1 MMRRTTYTSKRI
13 IKMLFGILTILLLS
27 TQEIWGQTY
36 SIDLYAQNYAGGSGT
51 KNDPYLI
58 SNDKELAKLARDV
71 NNGNTSQ
78 AFLGKYFKLTADI
91 DLSGGIWMPIG
102 KYYNYGNGN
111 GNNRLFFGKFDGN
124 GHVIKNMHIQWEG
137 TDAWSAWGL
146 FSTLQGSSST
156 NLTTVTNLII
166 ENAVVEKKPGFK
178 PYGPGYNVGVVAGE
192 IYGNTELSNIIIRGS
207 EIKDND
213 ETYEINNESK
223 IGGISGN
230 VQTDSKNETFRIFN
244 IAADTK
250 INMLKNTSVFN
261 NKFHIAQGFGRF
273 SYDMKGGDNIIEP
286 TNIYLF
292 GNGLNIENT
301 STNINK
307 GGITANCQ
315 NENNAKKYTS
325 TWYYTQDVTG
335 GKNLGIKVNAA
346 TFANDFVDKAN
357 TLITTKSL
365 EEDKNPWT
373 FTNGALNMYSKID
386 VSLVENTYNRN
397 DLQVSYTLTSNQF
410 KDEYTFSW
418 TVEGEAITPNK
429 GSNGKTITLPL
440 SNKKRTGVVII
451 TNGNTGS
458 VILKKHFEIKP
469 KYYSIDLYADSYSG
483 GTGTKEDPIIIS
495 SDLELAKLARDVET
509 WQMKDSKYFKL
520 ANDIS
525 LDKGLWMPIGN
536 TKYSWAFFKG
546 KFDGD
551 GHTIDNMHICWKD
564 NSGSWGAWGL
574 FSVLNGQASDEARVC
589 RITNLIID
597 NAVVE
602 KEEGYMPV
610 GNGLNIG
617 ILAGELAGGNSE
629 ISNIIIRNSKIT
641 DNKETYTTP
650 EIAVGGIVGKA
661 VDGQIYRIYNLSS
674 EADINMFDHAS
685 LKSGNTCLAEGI
697 GYYGVVNNSNSFVI
711 LPTNIYVHGKVS
723 TANNRCKVGEVVG
736 NRNVNAESGETA
748 TWYYANK
755 TNSSS
760 SNIATNGTQK
770 SEVDFA
776 TTFASQN
783 NLYISA
789 NNFQDKLNWSYT
801 SGTGFNFGSTK
812 LTVKRGYNTIITAET
827 IEGNAGNEKYF
838 WYTSSDKKNWTLQN
852 ENNAYNDFSIS
863 LEDYDQFVYALLED
877 GSSQSG
883 VAKIDAR
890 KVDAV
895 MKTNEETNTLYIE
908 ITNNIWENNDKL
920 NVTYSWVKNGK
931 EETVAPTFDKS
942 SLAPTDKLS
951 CHVIVTTKDGVELL
965 NKWLV
970 YAKSVVYLC
979 PAGVTVTT
987 ADGKTISY
995 NAGDDSNDG
1004 LTPATAVR
1012 TWKGAYSKLTVKGSW
1027 DDNTIVLMGK
1037 SDQSVTND
1045 GSDGFPNNNDYYSSS
1060 EKWENAKASSPFFRN
1075 TTITG
1080 SWDGVDYKGVIE
1092 MYGGHYRNHSIA
1104 IFGDTRF
1111 QYLAFNRN
1119 PNNTEGDYFD
1129 ILYCQFYN
1137 LEMGEGI
1144 QMTNYQKMYQGD
1156 GTIKGAVSTSF
1167 QIFGGFMDDNRFSPL
1182 STEGNLK
1189 KMDDAL
1195 PHGREGFKI
1204 KIKSGHF
1211 STICVGGR
1219 QTTDNRNG
1227 VMGSPNMPIKCTID
1241 VDIDRNFND
1250 NHNENNSDLDV
1261 AVVLAGNHEG
1271 AMVGDVDI
1279 IIKSGKIG
1287 RVVNGSLGARRNTS
1301 NYNAPYNTYMGR
1313 ANILIDPEHSENNN
1327 NTDINSRVE
1336 ITEIYGGS
1344 TGRGFQGGQWIE
1356 NPFYGYST
1364 ITIKGGTFLIP
1375 TKCTPEEIFS
1385 GIYGAG
1391 AGGMNG
1397 IGDDTNHTTDE
1408 RIPYWTNSSTKSV
1421 MAFGNYY
1428 TAKNNLCMYKC
1439 YNADT
1444 HTYTE
1449 VDPRLTNN
1457 KIIIEGGI
1465 FGSETR
1471 KIDGIYGGGSGYMSK
1486 DLWIAD
1492 SKPSTYGG
1500 NIYGKAGETV
1510 TSLTINGGEFYCKN
1524 GIFAGG
1530 RGTDYYYATK
1540 AYNGN
1545 PDDYQELGKIYGN
1558 VELTINGGKFHCPI
1572 FGGGYGVADAKL
1584 LNSNNINTLENM
1596 ARLYGSSTVKING
1609 GTFFE
1614 NIYGGGDMAVVE
1626 KGTNVIISD
1635 RADIRADVFA
1645 GGNGRIKRADTDYTI
1660 NNNTWHPEKVGK
1672 VLGNTNLTF
1681 FGSTKV
1687 APYIYGDI
1695 YGGGNLAQV
1704 EGDTHINMYAAN
1716 FAGEIFGGGKGRITD
1731 NNGKELY
1738 TYADVT
1744 GNTFVSL
1751 AKDQGVQINDKE
1763 KEEDNYSINVIW
1775 NKKLDSTKE
1784 NFIEW
1789 DTNKAKFFADGKFLN
1804 PHNIYGGGNLA
1815 CNVTGK
1821 ATLNIQKGMTPFS
1834 LLKTTEWKVA
1844 YDDNNNPHF
1853 SVFGGG
1859 YGLNTTVDNTDVTV
1873 NVEGD
1878 YSVYDAEIEDDTE
1891 QLSKGQTPLRA
1902 KSDMN
1907 VFDNSKGIPN
1917 FTILAVLG
1925 GGYAGTVDNDA
1936 KVTIDGKTFIHRVY
1950 GGGFGD
1956 PKSTSNNETGK
1967 IGGNTEVYVKGGN
1980 IYGDVFGGGAGVKPK
1995 KDASSTYTY
2004 FTNVA
2009 KVYETTKVE
2018 VSDDA
2023 HVYGNVY
2030 GGGDMANIGSYETHD
2045 NPEAY
2050 FGNKP
2055 KSISTFDQTN
2065 GKFISYEATDYKS
2078 FVNIIGGNIFGEIF
2092 AGGKGL
2098 KKAEAPEYN
2107 KVGRINGNTI
2117 LHIANTNE
2125 AGMERITPMVW
2136 NRVYGG
2142 CAYGVV
2148 DGNTLVHVEG
2158 GMLGLN
2164 IFGGGYGDIP
2174 ITNDKT
2180 DDNSGQSTA
2189 SSTLEQVLGKKDTKN
2204 EGTYACILGNTKVQI
2219 DGGEWLWDRK
2229 ADKNGNITTWL
2240 DVQSDSEKVC
2250 ENLDEFKDIIYAI
2263 HNANTLGEITNAK
2276 AKAAMSRI
2284 INNKDTKEFFELT
2297 DGDFGSASFSKN
2309 HNIFGGGNRAC
2320 YVGYDING
2328 NSTGDGTGE
2337 AIVEINHSPVTEIIG
2352 ANGKSL
2358 NILDF
2363 TTLQGL
2369 CWYLAEKN
2377 SNNPQFSV
2385 FGAGY
2390 GANTK
2395 VRNAKVYA
2403 QAGAMIEENGTPNK
2417 INGKYFRY
2425 ASQEEDRL
2433 KYTNFETNLYID
2445 YMAVSKED
2453 KKLYYGSVDGTSDDA
2468 DTFRR
2473 YYNTRMAWILGIPGF
2488 TFQEIHGGGF
2498 SGYVKEDTYVETNNQ
2513 LTCYNIYGGGLGAL
2527 PYGTLN
2533 ETTDKDNHYDFGSVG
2548 GNSKVFFKSGN
2559 VARNVYGGGAGI
2571 ESIRVSGNNIVSLD
2585 SKTGSI
2591 IDFPDMARVKGKTE
2605 VHIYGENVGVPPLVI
2620 DRTVIMGNVYGGGDV
2635 ANVGL
2640 NTQKATAKKIDDA
2653 ESLSPSN
2660 FTSFVNVRGG
2670 TILSKIFAG
2679 GNGRTADVCGDYT
2692 KLGGIYGNACVVTGR
2707 PVMTYPYNEFA
2718 TGSTTEY
2725 TSTSLNPSEEKYLV
2739 NPDATVNKDLMPSI
2753 MNSIYGGGQNG
2764 TVYGNTLVAIKDGA
2778 LYYNIFGGGWGDE
2791 ETNTS
2796 ANITGNTNLS
2806 ITGGQ
2811 AMLTSYWSTTM
2822 RNWEPATIVGDK
2834 TYSPQYIPA
2843 TQKFK
2848 VNHNIYG
2855 GGDKTCV
2862 VGEKDKDGNLV
2873 ENSGNTYIKLEKGLL
2888 HDNTQLL
2895 SGVST
2900 TQFFNSNEWKE
2911 IFNKVGSP
2919 HFCVFGGGFG
2929 EKTFVLNDSHIEV
2942 AMEARGSINK
2952 GNDIIKGEE
2961 HKHFFSDYS
2970 MMDIVGGGFSGQV
2983 NGTTHIYGAGGAS
2996 CRRVFGGGF
3005 YSSVK
3010 ATDINIK
3017 AIDCHDI
3024 FGGGFMGDVE
3034 KETKVVIGS
3043 QDSKTSTFGNDD
3055 IYIHGNVYGGNDVSG
3070 AVNIV
3075 LDSNGYFKDNGGTGT
3090 NVNIYG
3096 GHIYGDVYGAGN
3108 GNYLY
3113 ALDKKGNKKV
3123 TVNEYYPV
3131 NPNDSESET
3140 IPLVYTVPMR
3150 ETMPSYMAASDAA
3163 KIVNINSWRPITNKV
3178 NIDIKG
3184 NSTSDIITIDGD
3196 VYGGGNSASVKKVHD
3211 YDSDNQ
3217 EGAIKI
3223 NIGNNVNIR
3232 SVFMG
3237 CNGEALFAKSEDND
3251 FMNKFQKLNG
3261 DVENGKELNLADTID
3276 WINDPSNKGISTI
3289 YLSTEN
3295 AQRPLVYPHLL
3306 DLYFQ
3311 SVETDIQ
3318 GQLTWNGSESG
3329 DGLTNCNIG
3338 TFCCGGNR
3346 GNMSVY
3352 PNSVGNVV
3360 DYTFPAGLVIT
3371 NKIVGGC
3378 NNANYNY
3385 KDLVT
3390 HEGGYLLGNTHS
3402 EYPFIKLTIKN
3413 KFEPKEDNNAYIGG
3427 NVYGGC
3433 YQAGT
3438 VRGDISVI
3446 LQSDMLEGKSK
3457 EKLDNSNDFLS
3468 SKPQY
3473 SALNVYGAGYGME
3486 SYVYGNTDVRVAEGM
3501 KCDTVSTTSDIF
3513 NASGVSANFVYG
3525 GGQQGNVIGV
3535 TNVDV
3540 LNGHIYKSVTGG
3552 SYSGY
3557 VWGSTQV
3564 KVGYPIY
3571 YKVKDKQSGIYLLNR
3586 SDKNNKFI
3594 DHEGNTETGA
3604 ILSDLASETIK
3615 QDIKLIAGDII
3626 SQAVYESIIGKQGLT
3641 TEFVKND
3648 CFEKCIS
3655 KPASPLT
3662 WNDIN
3667 IKIGE
3672 AVYGGGYSVAQ
3683 GTSVLA
3689 NDSTVLKYTDRYNI
3703 DKAFTTENS
3712 RLVDLAEL
3720 PNGTTKGFGG
3730 NTTILVADNSNPSST
3745 RDHITISHQEM
3756 KSIVLPKGTDLFGYY
3771 YKDKNGNY
3779 RYISLQDHYFYG
3791 GGEEYAKPEEQG
3803 TDKNIYVY
3811 DSEGGIFGDGHQS
3824 YAEGFRS
3831 ADLTGYGFA
3840 GTTINKPKI
3849 INTFQRMDILR
3860 LEDNCFNVLG
3870 ARDYATNVTNKTP
3883 YSIARVGEIQ
3893 MFAKNIAL
3901 KGNKLQGKT
3910 VNRARNYMGLANN
3923 IHYVGAVTS
3932 NVPFNEASKE
3942 AWRNDTGEIPASGD
3956 YANKSYLEVKQSYID
3971 QYKKD
3976 TDEATFQKRN
3986 EGTAKNMIGIAS
3998 GYALKIQN
4006 VQELYDANKKIV
4018 DKIYYGPIY
4027 GVIEM
4032 NLIDVRE
4039 DEGGGYVYADNVHK
4053 RDNGNNPDFLET
4065 TGNFVFPYDAKQN
4078 RYIVDDCFPTGFSG
4092 LKTNDPDSEI
4102 DVHYW
4107 YVTGFNYYYNAH
4119 ITCFTYKDAMKFNN
4133 DNSDGL
4139 TVLAG
4144 LKPNQPVTVHS
4155 WKMRSGHPDNKN
4167 DYSCDLEYRN
4177 YLPGKTE
4184 GNVDI
4189 DNEDVAGKYT
4199 LRVGGSSSYTYS
4211 NPEASDTEDAN
4222 KGFAAVLPMN
4232 ATGAFDSN
4240 NYIRQAL
4247 PSELNNGDAKISFE
4261 LSDNVNNTTT
4271 EYFNKHLS
4279 KKCLATLILKAPAY
4293 SKYNSEKDNKPIIS
4307 KVATSTFFTLSATGN
4322 YEKVENNTN
4331 LSEGKDYYIKNGIEG
4346 EYAKV
4351 NNTTKIFKK
4360 NTDGYAPV
4368 NNIKDVIAGEN
4379 YFCEVPRI
4387 YTYTIYLTIEY
4398 VQGPNINGNI
4408 TVDNCALPG
4417 EMIRLKKNNVTIAA
4431 DQAFSANGY
4440 YWRIGK
4446 RKKNADGK
4454 WEFED
4459 NTEWNITK
4467 KAAGYDTYKQGDA
4480 KTAEGLFKNC
4490 KYDKTNDYLDIPA
4503 YYFMN
4508 GYGVQ
4513 LGITMNGLD
4522 KIFTVDM
4529 DNDNEFLIHNY
4540 HRMNPHK
4547 EGLDLHL
4554 AEAIK
4559 RAKEEKDVATGTTTV
4574 PFAEPRI
4581 YISDLSDLTAFINFI
4596 DTIGADG
4603 KAPRYGAN
4611 AQFVLQK
4618 DLTVPS
4624 DFVCGTGIF
4633 HGIFHGNGHVIH
4645 GLPQDKSLLAENQ
4658 GQIYNL
4664 GLESGNIAAKGST
4677 NGGAYH
4683 CCFEQ
4688 NPSSSPSSSEA
4699 SSSLSD
4705 GVSTP
4710 FAPIV
4715 YRMDGSADTHYT
4727 SDDFKYG
4734 RVAYDLNEYYLRARY
4749 SNEAT
4754 NPDDMKALKYVYDYY
4769 ANGDYQYANRT
4780 DAITGKNTGI
4790 TYLRTGLDSD
4800 LPNYEQAE
4808 TRHNQAHDIDKAR
4821 VKAGSSSASSSSPS
4835 SSTPSSSSPSSAP
4848 SSSSPSSFD
4857 GVSTPFAYEPLFD
4870 ANHAA
4875 TTLAASNIM
4884 NDFIFW
4890 GQKLQATPESCP
4902 QAIESHQNCYMTNR
4916 VYRTAGY
4923 YGDTKLD
4930 AFHYNAYNYLGGTM
4944 TTYVHQPSITAIDF
4958 TCKGDI
4964 SKATKTINGIFYPP
4978 VDDNAKVFSDF
4989 SVKNDVTK
4997 NLLVYTNNNVDIDS
5011 DTEAYDVVNKYLRYN
5026 ESTRESL
5033 IKGHHVFTNTEGFT
5047 TAFLHLVER
5056 TADNKNSEGGICEN
5070 NNFCAPLPFTVTNR
5084 AWYVRKPQQYAN
5096 DNTGAWEG
5104 ICLPFTVHK
5113 VVASINGEIT
5123 HFYGIPTTDELST
5136 PALNTHTLH
5145 HEYWLRGLTTVGKD
5159 GTDIAATFQRP
5170 GLTSDGLFMPIAES
5184 SGSTSAGSSSPSAG
5198 SGSTSAGSGSPSLSE
5213 GVSYTFATPFF
5224 IDTYESRLYNKD
5236 ANPYYAAPHTY
5247 SNYPLLTSEVPYIV
5261 RFPGDGY
5268 YEFDLSSKF
5277 YNDILGKSEP
5287 EQTVAFN
5294 AYGYENMET
5303 SYGSI
5308 TIPVTKQ
5315 MATTKDGYTHCGT
5328 FAAKDIKKDAIYSMN
5343 DKGNA
5348 FISETSTATSIMPFR
5363 TYMTAKTTKAKA
5375 LSYAPSMIKIAEST
5389 GIDKITPEIG
5399 VADKDDAT
5407 GSYLIV
5413 RPINN
5418 NKVRIESNIS
5428 TTIYVYTITG
5438 QLYRI
5443 LDVIPGNSVY
5453 SGFQQGAYIF
5463 GKAKIMVQ

>member
-1 MMRRTTYTSKRI
+1 MRRTKYTSKRI
-13 IKMLFGILTILLLS
+13 IKMLFGILTILLMS

-58 SNDKELAKLARDV
+58 SNDMELAKLARDV

-91 DLSGGIWMPIG
+91 DLKNGIWMPIG

-137 TDAWSAWGL
+137 TEAWSAWGL
-146 FSTLQGSSST
+146 FSTLQGASTT

-213 ETYEINNESK
+213 ETYEINNETK

-230 VQTDSKNETFRIFN
+230 IQNDGTYRIFN
-244 IAADTK
+244 IAADTQ
-250 INMLKNTSVFN
+250 INMLKNTGVFN
-261 NKFHIAQGFGRF
+261 YKFCIAQGFGSF
-273 SYDMKGGDNIIEP
+273 SYDMNGSGNTIQP

-292 GNGLNIENT
+292 GKGLNVESSNSET
-301 STNINK
+301 NKNINK
-307 GGITANCQ
+307 GGITAKCQ
-315 NENNAKKYTS
+315 KEGNANKYAS

-335 GKNLGIKVNAA
+335 GKNLGTQKTDASFKNE
-346 TFANDFVDKAN
+346 FVDKAN
-357 TLITTKSL
+357 EFINKNPLV
-365 EEDKNPWT
+365 EDKNTWNFRDGK
-373 FTNGALNMYSKID
+373 FTLNKKMEIN
-386 VSLVENTYNRN
+386 VVEKYNRN
-397 DLQVSYTLTSNQF
+397 ETQVAYTLDVKNATTTYN
-410 KDEYTFSW
+410 YTW
-418 TVEGEAITPNK
+418 KVDNEQITPVE
-429 GSNGKTITLPL
+429 GSNGTTISLPL
-440 SNKKRTGVVII
+440 STKKRTGSVTLKDSKTQQVIQTKYFDI
-451 TNGNTGS
+451 N
-458 VILKKHFEIKP
+458 P
-469 KYYSIDLYADSYSG
+469 KYYSIDLYADNYTR
-483 GTGTKEDPIIIS
+483 GTGTKEDPFIIS
-495 SDLELAKLARDVET
+495 SDLELAKLARDVQNKQLQEN
-509 WQMKDSKYFKL
+509 KYFKL
-520 ANDIS
+520 SSDIS
-525 LDKGLWMPIGN
+525 LDKALWMPIGTTN
-536 TKYSWAFFKG
+536 YNGAVFKG

-551 GHTIDNMHICWKD
+551 GHTIEKMHISWAD
-564 NSGSWGAWGL
+564 NSSAWNAWAL
-574 FSVLNGQASDEARVC
+574 FATVQGTAANEAGFC

-597 NAVVE
+597 KALIE
-602 KEEGYMPV
+602 KEPSPNQNEKSGNVAVLVGEVLTKGYV
-610 GNGLNIG
+610 
-617 ILAGELAGGNSE
+617 E
-629 ISNIIIRNSKIT
+629 ISNIIVRNSIIT
-641 DNKETYTTP
+641 DNNDIYTRKQFR
-650 EIAVGGIVGKA
+650 VGGIIGNL
-661 VDGQIYRIYNLSS
+661 DENHETRLFNLSS
-674 EADINMFDHAS
+674 DVEIKMLSNARLNDECYM
-685 LKSGNTCLAEGI
+685 AEGI
-697 GYYGVVNNSNSFVI
+697 GRYGNPNTGNSYVI
-711 LPTNIYVHGKVS
+711 PLTNIYVHNKLETSNTSNKLKIGGVI
-723 TANNRCKVGEVVG
+723 G
-736 NRNVNAESGETA
+736 NKDMGAGNSA
-748 TWYYANK
+748 TENWYYVFPVSGTQN
-755 TNSSS
+755 NEM
-760 SNIATNGTQK
+760 NNGTQK
-770 SEVDFA
+770 SLADFA
-776 TTFASQN
+776 MTFVNQN
-783 NLYISA
+783 NTYIS
-789 NNFQDKLNWSYT
+789 DKNIEDKNTWTYT
-801 SGTGFNFGSTK
+801 EGTGFAFGSTT
-812 LTVKRGYNTIITAET
+812 LTVERGVNAVITAET
-827 IEGNAGNEKYF
+827 IKGNGANEKYF
-838 WYTSSDKKNWTLQN
+838 WYTSSDKKTWKLQN
-852 ENNAYNDFSIS
+852 ENAASNPFT
-863 LEDYDQFVYALLED
+863 LPREEYDQYVYAVLED
-877 GSSQSG
+877 GSSRSG
-883 VAKIDAR
+883 IIKIKAIRVEATMNKDASSNLLTIL
-890 KVDAV
+890 V
-895 MKTNEETNTLYIE
+895 
-908 ITNNIWENNDKL
+908 TNNIWENNDNL
-920 NVTYSWVKNGK
+920 NITYKWVKNDDEQNPVGNG
-931 EETVAPTFDKS
+931 PTYDKS
-942 SLAPTDKLS
+942 TLGINDKLS
-951 CHVIVTTKDGVELL
+951 CLVIVTTKDGVELL
-965 NKWLV
+965 NEWLV

-987 ADGKTISY
+987 ANGSQWY
-995 NAGDDSNDG
+995 NAGDDNNDG
-1004 LTPATAVR
+1004 LTPETAVK
-1012 TWKGAYSKLTVKGSW
+1012 TWKGAYSKLEKNGSW

-1045 GSDGFPNNNDYYSSS
+1045 GNNGFSSVTFNKS
-1060 EKWENAKASSPFFRN
+1060 YDWEDVKAKSPFFRN

-1092 MYGGHYRNHSIA
+1092 MYGGNSRNHSIA

-1111 QYLAFNRN
+1111 QYLTFNRN

-1144 QMTNYQKMYQGD
+1144 QMTNYTKPYLGD

-1219 QTTDNRNG
+1219 QTTNNRNG

-1250 NHNENNSDLDV
+1250 NHNDNQSTLDV

-1287 RVVNGSLGARRNTS
+1287 RVVNGSLGARRETS
-1301 NYNAPYNTYMGR
+1301 GYNAPYNTYMGR
-1313 ANILIDPEHSENNN
+1313 ANILIDPAQSESNNK
-1327 NTDINSRVE
+1327 NTDVNSRVE

-1344 TGRGFQGGQWIE
+1344 TGRGFQGGQLVE

-1364 ITIKGGTFLIP
+1364 ITIKGGTFMIP
-1375 TKCTPEEIFS
+1375 KKCTPEEIFS

-1408 RIPYWTNSSTKSV
+1408 RIPYWTDSSKKSV
-1421 MAFGNYY
+1421 MAFGNYDA
-1428 TAKNNLCMYKC
+1428 AKANLCMYNC

-1465 FGSETR
+1465 FGSKTR
-1471 KIDGIYGGGSGYMSK
+1471 KIDGIYGGGSGYMSA
-1486 DLWIAD
+1486 DLWKNNDIP
-1492 SKPSTYGG
+1492 SKVGG

-1510 TSLTINGGEFYCKN
+1510 ASITINGGEFYCKN

-1530 RGTDYYYATK
+1530 RGTDYFYSLDQK
-1540 AYNGN
+1540 GGN
-1545 PDDYQELGKIYGN
+1545 AANYTDLGKIYGN
-1558 VELTINGGKFHCPI
+1558 VELTINGGIFHCPV

-1584 LNSNNINTLENM
+1584 LNSNNITTLENM

-1609 GTFFE
+1609 GTFFK

-1635 RADIRADVFA
+1635 SADIRADVFA
-1645 GGNGRIKRADTDYTI
+1645 GGNGRIKRAKSDYDI
-1660 NNNTWHPEKVGK
+1660 KDNTWNPEKVGK

-1704 EGDTHINMYAAN
+1704 KGDTHINMYAAN

-1731 NNGKELY
+1731 GNDEGLY
-1738 TYADVT
+1738 TYANVT

-1763 KEEDNYSINVIW
+1763 KEEDNFSINVIW
-1775 NKKLDSTKE
+1775 NRKWNGKE
-1784 NFIEW
+1784 FIEW
-1789 DTNKAKFFADGKFLN
+1789 DDTNKTKFFADGKFLN

-1815 CNVTGK
+1815 CNVSGK
-1821 ATLNIQKGMTPFS
+1821 ATLNILKGMTPFS
-1834 LLKTTEWKVA
+1834 LLKTAEWKAA
-1844 YDDNNNPHF
+1844 YDDNKYPHF

-1859 YGLNTTVDNTDVTV
+1859 YGLNTTVGNTDVTV
-1873 NVEGD
+1873 NVEGN
-1878 YSVYDAEIEDDTE
+1878 YGIYDAEIEDNTE
-1891 QLSKGQTPLRA
+1891 QLSKPLHA
-1902 KSDMN
+1902 NKDIN

-1917 FTILAVLG
+1917 FTILGVLG
-1925 GGYAGTVDNDA
+1925 GGYSGIVNGDA
-1936 KVTIDGKTFIHRVY
+1936 RVTIDGKTFIHRVY

-1967 IGGNTEVYVKGGN
+1967 IGRNTEVYVKGGN

-1995 KDASSTYTY
+1995 NDIY
-2004 FTNVA
+2004 FIDVA
-2009 KVYETTKVE
+2009 KVVKTTKVE
-2018 VSDDA
+2018 ISDDA
-2023 HVYGNVY
+2023 NVYGNVY
-2030 GGGDMANIGSYETHD
+2030 GGGDMANIGSYEKHADPKT
-2045 NPEAY
+2045 Y
-2050 FGNKP
+2050 YGNKP
-2055 KSISTFDQTN
+2055 KSTSTIDQTN
-2065 GKFISYEATDYKS
+2065 GDFISYEATDYKS
-2078 FVNIIGGNIFGEIF
+2078 FVNIVGGNIFGEIF

-2125 AGMERITPMVW
+2125 AGMESITPMVW

-2174 ITNDKT
+2174 LTNDKT
-2180 DDNSGQSTA
+2180 DDNSGQSTEM
-2189 SSTLEQVLGKKDTKN
+2189 STLEQVLGKKDDKN

-2219 DGGEWLWDRK
+2219 DGGAWLWDRK

-2240 DVQSDSEKVC
+2240 DAQTGSEKIC
-2250 ENLDEFKDIIYAI
+2250 DNLDEFKDIIYAI

-2284 INNKDTKEFFELT
+2284 INDKDTKEFFEMT
-2297 DGDFGSASFSKN
+2297 DGDFGSARFSKN

-2320 YVGYDING
+2320 YVGYDIDG
-2328 NSTGDGTGE
+2328 TSKGDGTGE
-2337 AIVEINHSPVTEIIG
+2337 AIVEINHSPVTDIIG

-2377 SNNPQFSV
+2377 SNSPQFSV

-2390 GANTK
+2390 GVNTK
-2395 VRNAKVYA
+2395 VRNAEVYA
-2403 QAGAMIEENGTPNK
+2403 QTGAMIEQNGNPYK
-2417 INGKYFRY
+2417 IEGKKYRY

-2433 KYTNFETNLYID
+2433 KYTNFETNLYMD

-2473 YYNTRMAWILGIPGF
+2473 YYNTRMAWTLGIPGF

-2498 SGYVKEDTYVETNNQ
+2498 SGYVEEDTYVEANNQ
-2513 LTCYNIYGGGLGAL
+2513 LACYNIYGGGLGAM

-2533 ETTDKDNHYDFGSVG
+2533 ENKDKDNHYDFGSVD
-2548 GNSKVFFKSGN
+2548 GNSRVFFKSGN

-2605 VHIYGENVGVPPLVI
+2605 VHVYGENVGVPPLVI

-2640 NTQKATAKKIDDA
+2640 DDQKATAEKIDVA
-2653 ESLSPSN
+2653 KSLTPSN

-2679 GNGRTADVCGDYT
+2679 GKGRTADVCGDYT

-2718 TGSTTEY
+2718 KGSTTEY
-2725 TSTSLNPSEEKYLV
+2725 TSTSLNPWEEKYLV
-2739 NPDATVNKDLMPSI
+2739 NPYATVNKDLMPNI
-2753 MNSIYGGGQNG
+2753 MNSVYGGGQNG
-2764 TVYGNTLVAIKDGA
+2764 TIYGNTLVAIKDGA
-2778 LYYNIFGGGWGDE
+2778 LYYNVFGGGWGDE

-2862 VGEKDKDGNLV
+2862 VGERDKDGNLV

-2929 EKTFVLNDSHIEV
+2929 EKTFVLSDSHIEV

-3034 KETKVVIGS
+3034 KGTNIVIGS
-3043 QDSKTSTFGNDD
+3043 QEGKTSTFGNDD

-3178 NIDIKG
+3178 NINIKG
-3184 NSTSDIITIDGD
+3184 NSTSDMITIDGD
-3196 VYGGGNSASVKKVHD
+3196 VYGGGNSASVQKVHD

-3276 WINDPSNKGISTI
+3276 WINDPSNKGISTL

-3306 DLYFQ
+3306 DIYFQ
-3311 SVETDIQ
+3311 PVETDIQ
-3318 GQLTWNGSESG
+3318 GELTWNDSKTGES
-3329 DGLTNCNIG
+3329 LTNCTIG

-3346 GNMSVY
+3346 GNMNVY
-3352 PNSVGNVV
+3352 PNSIGNVV

-3413 KFEPKEDNNAYIGG
+3413 QFKPKEENNAYIGG

-3438 VRGDISVI
+3438 VRGDISVV
-3446 LQSDMLEGKSK
+3446 LQSDMLKDKSRTM
-3457 EKLDNSNDFLS
+3457 LDKSNEYLG
-3468 SKPQY
+3468 SKPEF
-3473 SALNVYGAGYGME
+3473 SALNVYGAGYGMD
-3486 SYVYGNTDVRVAEGM
+3486 SYVYGNTDVIVAEGL
-3501 KCDTVSTTSDIF
+3501 KCEAPSMSGTGAEVKF

-3557 VWGSTQV
+3557 VYGSTQV

-3571 YKVKDKQSGIYLLNR
+3571 YKVKDKQSGIYLLDR
-3586 SDKNNKFI
+3586 TDKNNKYI
-3594 DHEGNTETGA
+3594 DHEGNTESGA
-3604 ILSDLASETIK
+3604 ILSNLASESIK
-3615 QDIKLIAGDII
+3615 QNIKLIAGDII

-3641 TEFVKND
+3641 EEFVKDN
-3648 CFEKCIS
+3648 CFEKRGPS
-3655 KPASPLT
+3655 ESASPLT
-3662 WNDIN
+3662 WDDIN
-3667 IKIGE
+3667 IQIGE
-3672 AVYGGGYSVAQ
+3672 AIYGGGYSVAQ

-3689 NDSTVLKYTDRYNI
+3689 NDSTVLKYTDKYNI

-3712 RLVDLAEL
+3712 RLVGLAEL
-3720 PNGTTKGFGG
+3720 PNGTTEGFGG
-3730 NTTILVADNSNPSST
+3730 NTTILVADNSAPSST

-3756 KSIVLPKGTDLFGYY
+3756 KSIILPKGTDLFGYY
-3771 YKDKNGNY
+3771 YKHTDGNY
-3779 RYISLQDHYFYG
+3779 RFISLQDHYFYG
-3791 GGEEYAKPEEQG
+3791 DENAQPAGQNK
-3803 TDKNIYVY
+3803 TDKNIYMY

-3840 GTTINKPKI
+3840 GTTINNPKI

-3893 MFAKNIAL
+3893 MFAKNITL
-3901 KGNKLQGKT
+3901 DDNTLQEKS
-3910 VNRARNYMGLANN
+3910 VKRARNYMGLANN
-3923 IHYVGAVTS
+3923 IHYVGAVIS
-3932 NVPFNEASKE
+3932 NVPFNDASKE
-3942 AWRNDTGEIPASGD
+3942 PWRDYIGKIPAPGE
-3956 YANKSYLEVKQSYID
+3956 YANKSYLDVKQSYID
-3971 QYKKD
+3971 NYNND
-3976 TDEATFQKRN
+3976 ADEAIFQKRN

-4078 RYIVDDCFPTGFSG
+4078 RYIVDDCFPTGFYG
-4092 LKTNDPDSEI
+4092 LDAEGKANPDAKI

-4119 ITCFTYKDAMKFNN
+4119 ITGFTYKDAMKFSN

-4144 LKPNQPVTVHS
+4144 LKPNQPVKIHS
-4155 WKMRSGHPDNKN
+4155 WKMRSGHPKDTN

-4177 YLPGKTE
+4177 YLNKGTT
-4184 GNVDI
+4184 GNVDM
-4189 DNEDVAGKYT
+4189 DNKDVAGGYT

-4211 NPEASDTEDAN
+4211 DPDAENIDAAN

-4232 ATGAFDSN
+4232 ATGAFDSK

-4279 KKCLATLILKAPAY
+4279 EKCLATLILKAPAY
-4293 SKYNSEKDNKPIIS
+4293 KEYKSETKNTPIIS
-4307 KVATSTFFTLSATGN
+4307 KVATSSFFTCSDGKYNPVTSSKLSAGT
-4322 YEKVENNTN
+4322 K
-4331 LSEGKDYYIKNGIEG
+4331 YYIKNGIEG
-4346 EYAKV
+4346 EYAEVDPNKV
-4351 NNTTKIFKK
+4351 FKK
-4360 NTDGYAPV
+4360 TTEGTEGYKPV
-4368 NNIKDVIAGEN
+4368 NINDVSVGEN
-4379 YFCEVPRI
+4379 YFCEVPRV

-4398 VQGPNINGNI
+4398 VQGPNINGKI
-4408 TVDNCALPG
+4408 TVENCALPG

-4454 WEFED
+4454 WVFED
-4459 NTEWNITK
+4459 KTEWDITK

-4529 DNDNEFLIHNY
+4529 YDDNEFLIHNY

-4547 EGLDLHL
+4547 EGINLHL
-4554 AEAIK
+4554 AEAIQ
-4559 RAKEEKDVATGTTTV
+4559 RAKEKKKAAGTTTV
-4574 PFAEPRI
+4574 PLAEPRI

-4596 DTIGADG
+4596 DTIGTNS
-4603 KAPRYGAN
+4603 KAPKYGAN

-4633 HGIFHGNGHVIH
+4633 QGVFHGNGHVIH

-4664 GLESGNIAAKGST
+4664 GMESGNIAASNKGT
-4677 NGGAYH
+4677 YH
-4683 CCFEQ
+4683 CCFEYNKGIQ
-4688 NPSSSPSSSEA
+4688 
-4699 SSSLSD
+4699 
-4705 GVSTP
+4705 
-4710 FAPIV
+4710 PIV
-4715 YRMDGSADTHYT
+4715 YHMDGTRDTHYT
-4727 SDDFKYG
+4727 ADDFRYG
-4734 RVAYDLNEYYLRARY
+4734 KVGYDLNEYYLRARY
-4749 SNEAT
+4749 SNDAT
-4754 NPDDMKALKYVYDYY
+4754 NPDDMQALKYVYDYY

-4821 VKAGSSSASSSSPS
+4821 EKVSLSN
-4835 SSTPSSSSPSSAP
+4835 
-4848 SSSSPSSFD
+4848 
-4857 GVSTPFAYEPLFD
+4857 GVSTPFAYVPLFN
-4870 ANHAA
+4870 ANHAS
-4875 TTLAASNIM
+4875 TTPTTIM
-4884 NDFIFW
+4884 NDFLFW
-4890 GQKLQATPESCP
+4890 GQRLQATPESYP
-4902 QAIESHQNCYMTNR
+4902 QAIESHQNCYMSNH

-4930 AFHYNAYNYLGGTM
+4930 AFHYNAYNYLDGTM

-4958 TCKGDI
+4958 SCKGDI
-4964 SKATKTINGIFYPP
+4964 SKAIGTTNGIFYPP

-4989 SVKNDVTK
+4989 SVKDDITK

-5011 DTEAYDVVNKYLRYN
+5011 NTEAYDVVNKYLSYN

-5033 IKGHHVFTNTEGFT
+5033 IKGHHVLKNTEGFT

-5070 NNFCAPLPFTVTNR
+5070 NNFCAPIPFTVTNH

-5123 HFYGIPTTDELST
+5123 HFYGTPTADEISN
-5136 PALNTHTLH
+5136 PATNTHTLH
-5145 HEYWLRGLTTVGKD
+5145 HEYWLRGLTTVGKN

-5170 GLTSDGLFMPIAES
+5170 GLTSEGLFMPIAES
-5184 SGSTSAGSSSPSAG
+5184 SGSTSAGS
-5198 SGSTSAGSGSPSLSE
+5198 GSTSLSE

-5236 ANPYYAAPHTY
+5236 ANPYYATTHTY

-5261 RFPGDGY
+5261 RFPGEGY

-5303 SYGSI
+5303 PYGSI
-5308 TIPVTKQ
+5308 TIPVTEQ
-5315 MATTKDGYTHCGT
+5315 MATTKDGYSHCGT
-5328 FAAKDIKKDAIYSMN
+5328 FAATDIKKDAIYGMN

-5348 FISETSTATSIMPFR
+5348 FISESTTATSVMPFR

-5375 LSYAPSMIKIAEST
+5375 MSYAPYMIKIAEST

-5399 VADKDDAT
+5399 VADKDETT

-5413 RPINN
+5413 RPLTK

-5463 GKAKIMVQ
+5463 GKTKIMVQ